1 MMLLNG
7 KISFRTCMSHARF
20 PALYITTLTNKTY
33 SSVSDFNEPP
43 TFKEAFDFWF
53 LTEIFSVIGEYNML

>member
-1 MMLLNG
+1 
-7 KISFRTCMSHARF
+7 MSHARF
-20 PALYITTLTNKTY
+20 PASYITTLTNKTY

-53 LTEIFSVIGEYNML
+53 LTEIFSVIGEHNML